1 MGLYDNLSILHT
13 DATTSRDWQA
23 YETPKGENISKKIES
38 EEVVEK
44 KRPFGRF
51 RPDGSWDD
59 EDEEAKAKQTKLAVM
74 RFIMVTSSVV
84 AVYLLLN
91 FYFFTLNA
99 REDVT
104 GKEQFRTITNFEGGC
119 GAS

>member
-1 MGLYDNLSILHT
+1 MTLHDNLSIHHT
-13 DATTSRDWQA
+13 DATTSHNWQA
-23 YETPKGENISKKIES
+23 YEIPKGESISKKIES

-104 GKEQFRTITNFEGGC
+104 EKEQFRTITNFEGGC